1 MRIAFTGSSSTG
13 KTTLAKKL
21 QDDTRFCGLSL
32 EFVTVDARKLLEE
45 LGFKSMDLMI
55 PEGKIKFQTAYLEKK
70 LVLEDGRD
78 NYFTDRSFI
87 DVASYWLELDK
98 TRLPASDIDSYIEC
112 CRQEVG
118 RYDLHFYFPYGLFP
132 FESDGY
138 RSEQFAL
145 HERIDSRI
153 CQLISEWGCKVV
165 SLDAKDLGLRCDVVI
180 EALHEQLL

>member
-13 KTTLAKKL
+13 KTTLANKL
-21 QDDTRFCGLSL
+21 QEDTRFCELSL
-32 EFVTVDARKLLEE
+32 EFITVDARKLLEE
-45 LGFKSMDLMI
+45 RGFKSMDRMI
-55 PEGKIKFQTAYLEKK
+55 TEEKIKFQAAYLEKK
-70 LVLEDGRD
+70 LVLENGRD
-78 NYFTDRSFI
+78 SYFTDRSFI

-98 TRLPASDIDSYIEC
+98 TGLPASDIDSYIER

-138 RSEQFAL
+138 RSEQIDL

-153 CQLISEWGCKVV
+153 CQFISEWGCKVM
-165 SLDAKDLGLRCDVVI
+165 SLDVKDLGSRCDAVI
-180 EALHEQLL
+180 DALQGQL